1 MGLTGGASGVDG
13 RRLRAGRVYMGIGL
27 GVGGR
32 RQPDA
37 LNEWEIM
44 DQPKET
50 LVLMNDDDG
59 LSGWVGLN
67 Y

>member
-1 MGLTGGASGVDG
+1 
-13 RRLRAGRVYMGIGL
+13 MGIRL

-37 LNEWEIM
+37 LNEWGIVDRPE
-44 DQPKET
+44 ET

-59 LSGWVGLN
+59 LPAGLG
-67 Y
+67 